1 MPKCVPMTRS
11 SELRPLTLLLYVVP
25 VTLMELLRRWG
36 SGTTSGSGGGGGGG
50 GGGGTGTHTHVFAMQ
65 ECKGLQHLGWLHFT
79 ELAILFKIPK
89 NDPWLSS
96 GHTSLQILSHPGHSS
111 PKSLKRSRLT
121 SLSCLE
127 MFKKLLRFL
136 NQKMVS
142 PTNWKNWET
151 VSEEVVIMH
160 RNMSQ
165 AMSHCYQRLR
175 MKPQWV
181 AYRFSAFLSYDLLR
195 SPDTRCEWGLS
206 CLRWNLKNAL

>member
-160 RNMSQ
+160 RNMSR
-165 AMSHCYQRLR
+165 AKPSHESLL
-175 MKPQWV
+175 PEASNETTV
-181 AYRFSAFLSYDLLR
+181 SGVSILSLPIIWPVEITWHKMWMGVEL
-195 SPDTRCEWGLS
+195 P
-206 CLRWNLKNAL
+206 